1 LSCKKHIRSAANK
14 GVRMSSDDK
23 SSVKSNKLDDLI
35 DNLISDEELE
45 RYIAEQNDG
54 LTHEEREK
62 IKRENR
68 INAINQWCAE
78 NPGRDPTRAKD
89 KTIKQLALDEEDELR
104 IEKFT
109 RDNPEKAAE
118 ISIRAEN
125 KVKYRK
131 DRETY
136 NEQLPRDYLH
146 NDSYETR
153 LKKAEALNGCSFKT
167 RTFKSKRFTDEYSA
181 ELKSPNRGSTLE
193 GHWVRNDGQQLAI
206 SWFGGWSNLFTILG
220 FSCTSLALIVLFFH
234 IIALIANGFEYF
246 WVMASIYVTFFS
258 LGLFILKHR
267 AILAHR
273 DKFYFNRHTGLV
285 KTPHTLFRKPFYL
298 PYEDIVC
305 YGANQRNVGSARGGS
320 RVFVSLMVPLKYPK
334 HYRLTKPTFYVG
346 GFNRQWDSLAYATAM
361 TFMDTSIP
369 LGTHLY
375 QSIEHYFKIDKDIT
389 EKHGFPEE
397 LKPYLDPVDCQVNR
411 EAVW

>member
-1 LSCKKHIRSAANK
+1 
-14 GVRMSSDDK
+14 MSSDDK
-23 SSVKSNKLDDLI
+23 SSAKSSNLDDLI

-54 LTHEEREK
+54 LTREEREK

-78 NPGRDPTRAKD
+78 NPGRDPARAKD
-89 KTIKQLALDEEDELR
+89 KTIKQLALDEEAEVR
-104 IEKFT
+104 IEEFRKN
-109 RDNPEKAAE
+109 NPEEMAE
-118 ISIRAEN
+118 IERRNEN
-125 KVKYRK
+125 KSKYFD

-136 NEQLPRDYLH
+136 KAQLPRDYLH
-146 NDSYETR
+146 KDSYETR

-167 RTFKSKRFTDEYSA
+167 RTFKSKRFTDQYEA
-181 ELKSPNRGSTLE
+181 ELEFPDSGSTLE
-193 GHWVRNDGQQLAI
+193 GHWVESDGKQLAI
-206 SWFGGWSNLFTILG
+206 SWFGGWSNLFTALSFLLMVAAVMFFFVDLVVIG
-220 FSCTSLALIVLFFH
+220 FVWGDYRWVPFAIYAPMFIV
-234 IIALIANGFEYF
+234 GFY
-246 WVMASIYVTFFS
+246 M
-258 LGLFILKHR
+258 LKHR

-273 DKFYFNRHTGLV
+273 DNFYFNRHTGLV

-334 HYRLTKPTFYVG
+334 HYRFTKPTFYVG
-346 GFNRQWDSLAYATAM
+346 GSNRDWDSLAYATAM

>member
-1 LSCKKHIRSAANK
+1 MT
-14 GVRMSSDDK
+14 MSSDDK
-23 SSVKSNKLDDLI
+23 NSLKSNALDDLI

-54 LTHEEREK
+54 LTNEEREK

-89 KTIKQLALDEEDELR
+89 KTIKQLALDEEAEVRLEEFR
-104 IEKFT
+104 

-118 ISIRAEN
+118 NRRRAEN
-125 KVKYRK
+125 RSKYRK
-131 DRETY
+131 DRQTY

-146 NDSYETR
+146 QDSYETR

-167 RTFKSKRFTDEYSA
+167 RTFKSKRFTDQYAA
-181 ELKSPNRGSTLE
+181 ELESPNRGSTLE
-193 GHWVRNDGQQLAI
+193 GHWVENDGKQLAI
-206 SWFGGWSNLFTILG
+206 SWFGGWSNLFTALSFLLMVAAVMFFFVDLVVIG
-220 FSCTSLALIVLFFH
+220 FVWGDYRWVPFAIYAPMFIV
-234 IIALIANGFEYF
+234 GFY
-246 WVMASIYVTFFS
+246 M
-258 LGLFILKHR
+258 LKHR

-273 DKFYFNRHTGLV
+273 DNFYFNRHTGLV

-334 HYRLTKPTFYVG
+334 HYRFTKPTFYVG
-346 GFNRQWDSLAYATAM
+346 GSNREWDSLAYATAM

>member
-1 LSCKKHIRSAANK
+1 
-14 GVRMSSDDK
+14 MSSDDK
-23 SSVKSNKLDDLI
+23 NSLKSNALDDLI

-54 LTHEEREK
+54 LTNEEREK

-89 KTIKQLALDEEDELR
+89 KTIKQLALDEEAEVRLEEFR
-104 IEKFT
+104 

-118 ISIRAEN
+118 NRRRAEN
-125 KVKYRK
+125 RSKYRK
-131 DRETY
+131 DRQTY

-146 NDSYETR
+146 QDSYETR

-167 RTFKSKRFTDEYSA
+167 RTFKSKRFTDQYAA
-181 ELKSPNRGSTLE
+181 ELESPNRGSTLE
-193 GHWVRNDGQQLAI
+193 GHWVENDGKQLAI
-206 SWFGGWSNLFTILG
+206 SWFGGWSNLFTALSFLLMVAAVMFFFVDLVVIG
-220 FSCTSLALIVLFFH
+220 FVWGDYRWVPFAIYAPMFIV
-234 IIALIANGFEYF
+234 GFY
-246 WVMASIYVTFFS
+246 M
-258 LGLFILKHR
+258 LKHR

-273 DKFYFNRHTGLV
+273 DNFYFNRHTGLV

-334 HYRLTKPTFYVG
+334 HYRFTKPTFYVG
-346 GFNRQWDSLAYATAM
+346 GSNREWDSLAYATAM

>member
-1 LSCKKHIRSAANK
+1 MT
-14 GVRMSSDDK
+14 MSSDDK
-23 SSVKSNKLDDLI
+23 SSVKLSKLDDLI

-54 LTHEEREK
+54 LTREEREK

-89 KTIKQLALDEEDELR
+89 KTIKQLALDEEAVVRREEFR
-104 IEKFT
+104 KN
-109 RDNPEKAAE
+109 NPEIVAE
-118 ISIRAEN
+118 IRKRTKNEI
-125 KVKYRK
+125 KYFD
-131 DRETY
+131 DRQTY
-136 NEQLPRDYLH
+136 NEQLPKDYLH
-146 NDSYETR
+146 KDSYETR
-153 LKKAEALNGCSFKT
+153 LKKAEVLNGCSFKT
-167 RTFKSKRFTDEYSA
+167 RTFKSKRFTDQYAA
-181 ELKSPNRGSTLE
+181 ELESPNRGSTLE
-193 GHWVRNDGQQLAI
+193 GHWVESDGKQLSLA
-206 SWFGGWSNLFTILG
+206 WLGGWTN
-220 FSCTSLALIVLFFH
+220 
-234 IIALIANGFEYF
+234 LIANIGFMLLFLSVVTLLFQLVVILFEGLHKTWIF
-246 WVMASIYVTFFS
+246 TLIYVPM
-258 LGLFILKHR
+258 FILGYFIAKHR
-267 AILAHR
+267 TVLLHR
-273 DKFYFNRHTGLV
+273 DYFYFNRHTGLV

-334 HYRLTKPTFYVG
+334 HYRFTKPTFYVG
-346 GFNRQWDSLAYATAM
+346 GSNREWDSLAYATAM

>member
-1 LSCKKHIRSAANK
+1 
-14 GVRMSSDDK
+14 MSSDDK
-23 SSVKSNKLDDLI
+23 SSVKSSKLDDLI
-35 DNLISDEELE
+35 DNLVSDEDLK

-89 KTIKQLALDEEDELR
+89 KTIKQLALDEEAEVR
-104 IEKFT
+104 IEEFRKN
-109 RDNPEKAAE
+109 NPEEMAE
-118 ISIRAEN
+118 IERRNEN
-125 KVKYRK
+125 KSKYFD

-136 NEQLPRDYLH
+136 KAQLPRDYLH
-146 NDSYETR
+146 QDSYETR

-167 RTFKSKRFTDEYSA
+167 RTFKSKRFTDQYAA
-181 ELKSPNRGSTLE
+181 ELESPDCGSTLE

-206 SWFGGWSNLFTILG
+206 SWFGGWSNLFTALSFLLMVAAVMFLFADLVVIG
-220 FSCTSLALIVLFFH
+220 FVWGDYRWVPFAIYAPMFIV
-234 IIALIANGFEYF
+234 GFY
-246 WVMASIYVTFFS
+246 MH
-258 LGLFILKHR
+258 KHR
-267 AILAHR
+267 AILSHR

-334 HYRLTKPTFYVG
+334 HYRFTKPTFYVG

>member
-1 LSCKKHIRSAANK
+1 MT
-14 GVRMSSDDK
+14 MSSDDK
-23 SSVKSNKLDDLI
+23 GPVESSKLDDLI
-35 DNLISDEELE
+35 DNLVSDEELE

-89 KTIKQLALDEEDELR
+89 KTIKQLALDEEDEVR

-131 DRETY
+131 DRQTY
-136 NEQLPRDYLH
+136 EEQLPRDYLH
-146 NDSYETR
+146 QDSYETR
-153 LKKAEALNGCSFKT
+153 LKKAEALNGCRFKT
-167 RTFKSKRFTDEYSA
+167 RTFKSKRFTDQYAA
-181 ELKSPNRGSTLE
+181 ELESPNRGSTLE
-193 GHWVRNDGQQLAI
+193 GHWVESDGKQLAI
-206 SWFGGWSNLFTILG
+206 SWFGGWSNLFTALSFFLMVAAVMFLFADLVVIG
-220 FSCTSLALIVLFFH
+220 FVWGDYRWVPFAVYAPMFIV
-234 IIALIANGFEYF
+234 GFY
-246 WVMASIYVTFFS
+246 MH
-258 LGLFILKHR
+258 KHR
-267 AILAHR
+267 AILSHR

-305 YGANQRNVGSARGGS
+305 YGANGRNVGSARGGS

-334 HYRLTKPTFYVG
+334 HYRFTKPTFYVG
-346 GFNRQWDSLAYATAM
+346 GSNREWDSLAYATAM

>member
-1 LSCKKHIRSAANK
+1 
-14 GVRMSSDDK
+14 MSSDDK
-23 SSVKSNKLDDLI
+23 SSVKSSKLDDLI
-35 DNLISDEELE
+35 DNLVSDEDLK

-89 KTIKQLALDEEDELR
+89 KTIKQLALDEEAEVR
-104 IEKFT
+104 IEEFRKN
-109 RDNPEKAAE
+109 NPEEMAE
-118 ISIRAEN
+118 IERRNEN
-125 KVKYRK
+125 KSKYFD

-136 NEQLPRDYLH
+136 KAQLPRDYLH
-146 NDSYETR
+146 QDSYETR

-167 RTFKSKRFTDEYSA
+167 RTFKSKRFTDQYAA
-181 ELKSPNRGSTLE
+181 ELESPDCGSTLE

-206 SWFGGWSNLFTILG
+206 SWFGGWSNLFTALSFLLMVAAVMFLFADLVVIG
-220 FSCTSLALIVLFFH
+220 FVWGDYRWVPFAIYAPMFIV
-234 IIALIANGFEYF
+234 GFY
-246 WVMASIYVTFFS
+246 MH
-258 LGLFILKHR
+258 KHR
-267 AILAHR
+267 AILSHR

-334 HYRLTKPTFYVG
+334 HYRFTKPTFYVG

-389 EKHGFPEE
+389 EKHG
-397 LKPYLDPVDCQVNR
+397 
-411 EAVW
+411 

>member
-1 LSCKKHIRSAANK
+1 
-14 GVRMSSDDK
+14 MTSDDK

-35 DNLISDEELE
+35 DNLISDEDLE

-54 LTHEEREK
+54 LTREEREK

-89 KTIKQLALDEEDELR
+89 KTIKQLALDEEAEVLLEEFR
-104 IEKFT
+104 

-118 ISIRAEN
+118 NRRRAEN
-125 KVKYRK
+125 SCRYRK
-131 DRETY
+131 DRQTY

-146 NDSYETR
+146 QDSYETR

-167 RTFKSKRFTDEYSA
+167 RTFKSKRFTDQYAA
-181 ELKSPNRGSTLE
+181 ELESPNRGSTLE
-193 GHWVRNDGQQLAI
+193 GHWVENDGKQLAI
-206 SWFGGWSNLFTILG
+206 SWFGGWSNLFTALSFLLMVAAVMFFFVDLVVIG
-220 FSCTSLALIVLFFH
+220 FVWGDYRWVPFAIYAPMFIV
-234 IIALIANGFEYF
+234 GFY
-246 WVMASIYVTFFS
+246 M
-258 LGLFILKHR
+258 LKHR

-273 DKFYFNRHTGLV
+273 DNFYFNRHTGLV

-334 HYRLTKPTFYVG
+334 HYRFTKPTFYVG
-346 GFNRQWDSLAYATAM
+346 GSNREWDSLAYATAM

-397 LKPYLDPVDCQVNR
+397 LKHYLDPVDCQVNR

>member
-1 LSCKKHIRSAANK
+1 
-14 GVRMSSDDK
+14 MSSDDESSGK
-23 SSVKSNKLDDLI
+23 SSELDDLL
-35 DNLISDEELE
+35 DNLISDEDLE
-45 RYIAEQNDG
+45 RYFAEQKDG

-78 NPGRDPTRAKD
+78 NPNRDPTRAKD
-89 KTIKQLALDEEDELR
+89 KTIKQLALDEEAVVRLEEFR
-104 IEKFT
+104 

-118 ISIRAEN
+118 NKRRAEN
-125 KVKYRK
+125 RSKYRK
-131 DRETY
+131 NRQAY

-146 NDSYETR
+146 KDSYETR
-153 LKKAEALNGCSFKT
+153 LKKAETLNGCGFKT
-167 RTFKSKRFTDEYSA
+167 RTFKSKRFTDEYAA

-193 GHWVRNDGQQLAI
+193 GHWVRGDGQQLAI
-206 SWFGGWSNLFTILG
+206 SWFGGWSNLFTALSFLLMVAAVMFLFADLVVIG
-220 FSCTSLALIVLFFH
+220 FVWDDCRWVPFAVYAPMFIV
-234 IIALIANGFEYF
+234 GFY
-246 WVMASIYVTFFS
+246 MH
-258 LGLFILKHR
+258 KHR
-267 AILAHR
+267 AILSHR

-305 YGANQRNVGSARGGS
+305 YGANERNVGSARGGS

-346 GFNRQWDSLAYATAM
+346 GFNREWDSLAYATAM

-389 EKHGFPEE
+389 EKRAFPEE
-397 LKPYLDPVDCQVNR
+397 LKPYLDPDDYQVNR
-411 EAVW
+411 HEVW

>member
-1 LSCKKHIRSAANK
+1 MT
-14 GVRMSSDDK
+14 MSSDDK

-35 DNLISDEELE
+35 DNLISDEELK

-89 KTIKQLALDEEDELR
+89 KTIKQLALDEEAVVR
-104 IEKFT
+104 IEEFRKN
-109 RDNPEKAAE
+109 NPEEMAE
-118 ISIRAEN
+118 IERRNEN
-125 KVKYRK
+125 KSKYFN

-136 NEQLPRDYLH
+136 KAQLPRDYLH
-146 NDSYETR
+146 KDSYETR

-167 RTFKSKRFTDEYSA
+167 RTFKSKRFTDQYAA
-181 ELKSPNRGSTLE
+181 ELESPNRGSTLE
-193 GHWVRNDGQQLAI
+193 GHWVENDGKQLAI
-206 SWFGGWSNLFTILG
+206 SWFGGWSNLFTALSFLLMVAAVMFFFVDLVVIG
-220 FSCTSLALIVLFFH
+220 FVWGDYRWVPFAIYAPMFIV
-234 IIALIANGFEYF
+234 GFY
-246 WVMASIYVTFFS
+246 M
-258 LGLFILKHR
+258 LKHR

-273 DKFYFNRHTGLV
+273 DNFYFNRHTGLV

-334 HYRLTKPTFYVG
+334 HYRFTKPTFYVG
-346 GFNRQWDSLAYATAM
+346 GSNREWDSLAYATAM

>member
-1 LSCKKHIRSAANK
+1 
-14 GVRMSSDDK
+14 MSSDDK

-35 DNLISDEELE
+35 DNLISDEELK

-89 KTIKQLALDEEDELR
+89 KTIKQLALDEEAVVR
-104 IEKFT
+104 IEEFRKN
-109 RDNPEKAAE
+109 NPEEMAE
-118 ISIRAEN
+118 IERRNEN
-125 KVKYRK
+125 KSKYFN

-136 NEQLPRDYLH
+136 KAQLPRDYLH
-146 NDSYETR
+146 KDSYETR

-167 RTFKSKRFTDEYSA
+167 RTFKSKRFTDQYAA
-181 ELKSPNRGSTLE
+181 ELESPDSGSTLE
-193 GHWVRNDGQQLAI
+193 GHWVESDGKQLAI
-206 SWFGGWSNLFTILG
+206 SWFGGWSNLFTALSFLLMVAAVMFFFVDLVVIG
-220 FSCTSLALIVLFFH
+220 FVWGDYRWVPFAIYAPMFIV
-234 IIALIANGFEYF
+234 GFY
-246 WVMASIYVTFFS
+246 M
-258 LGLFILKHR
+258 LKHR

-273 DKFYFNRHTGLV
+273 DNFYFNRHTGLV

-334 HYRLTKPTFYVG
+334 HYRFTKPTFYVG
-346 GFNRQWDSLAYATAM
+346 GSNREWDSLAYATAM